1 VYELRI
7 KRRITAA
14 LAVAILAGSGALVA
28 TPAAAT
34 GPATPEASAPVAA
47 LPKGKVISRLP
58 LSIRERPTTNSRY
71 LGSFQ
76 PGTIIT
82 LYCKSRGQNVD
93 GNNLWYLLGGSK
105 PGWVSARYVKNLS
118 PVSYCRL

>member
-1 VYELRI
+1 M

-14 LAVAILAGSGALVA
+14 LAVAILAGSGAMVA

-34 GPATPEASAPVAA
+34 GTTTPPEATTAVAA
-47 LPKGKVISRLP
+47 LPKGKVVSRLP

-82 LYCKSRGQNVD
+82 LYCKTRGQNVD

-105 PGWVSARYVKNLS
+105 PGWVSARYVQNLS
-118 PVSYCRL
+118 PVSYCRF

>member
-1 VYELRI
+1 MYELRI

-34 GPATPEASAPVAA
+34 GTTPPEATTAVAA
-47 LPKGKVISRLP
+47 LPKGKVIARLP
-58 LSIRERPTTNSRY
+58 LTIRERPTTNSRS
-71 LGSFQ
+71 LGSYQ

-82 LYCKSRGQNVD
+82 LYCKTRGQNVD
-93 GNNLWYLLGGSK
+93 GNDLWYLLGGTK
-105 PGWVSARYVKNLS
+105 RGWVSARYVKNFS
-118 PVSYCRL
+118 PVAYCRF